1 MLDISKIDKASI
13 EFEGWERGDYSDF
26 CILRIILS
34 DAYISSACWE
44 DGTELTDD
52 EMDELNDHD
61 LYVYETLMSH
71 LY

>member
-1 MLDISKIDKASI
+1 MDISKIDKGSI
-13 EFEGWERGDYSDF
+13 EFEGVNYDDYPDF
-26 CILRIILS
+26 C

-44 DGTELTDD
+44 DGTELTDE

-61 LYVYETLMSH
+61 LYVYEALMDH